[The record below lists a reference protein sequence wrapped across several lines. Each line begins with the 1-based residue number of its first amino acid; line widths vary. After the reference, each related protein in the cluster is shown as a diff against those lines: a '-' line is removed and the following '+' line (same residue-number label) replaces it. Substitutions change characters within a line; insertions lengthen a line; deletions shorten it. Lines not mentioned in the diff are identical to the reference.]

1 MSARLAK
8 RDVEALLQHY
18 DTDAV
23 GALTVALRKVLAAY
37 EDASFEALVERAA
50 LEPTFAERLRARDTA
65 ALDELAAR
73 LNEQR
78 TL

>member
-1 MSARLAK
+1 MRLRK
-8 RDVEALLQHY
+8 RDVEALMGQI
-18 DTDAV
+18 DTDPI
-23 GALTVALRKVLAAY
+23 GALT
-37 EDASFEALVERAA
+37 AA
-50 LEPTFAERLRARDTA
+50 LAIALDRRREQLSFDELLALAPLTDTERDRFRSRNPE